1 MPCCVFFEPRLRR
14 AAACQAVA
22 GLTLLLSCGWAMA
35 ALSLSPPA
43 AVGLDPAVL
52 ARIDPVI
59 DGALAAGRMPGCV
72 ILVTRHGK
80 TAFLKAYGQKR
91 LEPAGEP
98 MLTDTLFDLAS
109 LTKPIATATSVIVLA
124 DRGLVRLDDP
134 VARHLA
140 EFGSGGKEKITVFQL
155 LTHQSGLIADNSLRD
170 YADGPEEA
178 LKRVFALKPVAEPGS
193 RFIYSDVGF
202 IVLGELVRRLTGKPL
217 SEFSQEVVFG
227 PLRMEETGF
236 LPGEALRRRAAPTEK
251 RGADWMQGEVHDP
264 RAFALGGVAG
274 HAGLFSTAEDLAVFA
289 QMMLGRGQFGEAR
302 IFSPQAAQTMTAGY
316 PVPGGLRGLGWDV
329 RSGYSTNRGSA
340 LSPSAF
346 GHGGF
351 TGTALWIDPQLDLA
365 VVFLSNRLHPDGKGA
380 VNPIAGK
387 VATIVAES
395 VTDKRPGQV
404 LAGIDVLRRDGFR
417 RLAGRRVGLITNQ
430 TGISRDGTSTIQLL
444 HDAPNVELAAIFSP
458 EHGLEGKLEA
468 AVADSRHGGT
478 QLPVYSLYGATR
490 RPTAAM
496 LKGLDTLVFDIQ
508 DIGSRF
514 YTYISTMGYA
524 MEAAAEH
531 GLGFLVLD
539 RPNPIGG
546 LRVEGPVLD
555 AGRQSFVGYHRL
567 PIRHGMTVGE
577 LARMFNQELQIGADL
592 AVAAVE
598 GWRRR
603 DWFEATG
610 LAWINPS
617 PNMRSVDQAALY
629 PGIGLLETTN
639 LSVGR
644 GTAIPFEV
652 FGAPWLDGR
661 PLAEG
666 LNHAGL
672 SGLRFVAITF
682 TPQASKFRNEVCGGV
697 RILITD
703 RAELAPVR
711 AGLEIAVQIRRLF
724 ESQWKAKAYGG
735 LLGDEAVLQALLDGE
750 TAPRM
755 AALYEDEL
763 KEFLKRREAFLIY
776 SAAGGR

>member
-329 RSGYSTNRGSA
+329 RSG
-340 LSPSAF
+340 
-346 GHGGF
+346 
-351 TGTALWIDPQLDLA
+351 
-365 VVFLSNRLHPDGKGA
+365 
-380 VNPIAGK
+380 
-387 VATIVAES
+387 
-395 VTDKRPGQV
+395 
-404 LAGIDVLRRDGFR
+404 
-417 RLAGRRVGLITNQ
+417 
-430 TGISRDGTSTIQLL
+430 
-444 HDAPNVELAAIFSP
+444 
-458 EHGLEGKLEA
+458 
-468 AVADSRHGGT
+468 
-478 QLPVYSLYGATR
+478 
-490 RPTAAM
+490 
-496 LKGLDTLVFDIQ
+496 
-508 DIGSRF
+508 
-514 YTYISTMGYA
+514 
-524 MEAAAEH
+524 
-531 GLGFLVLD
+531 
-539 RPNPIGG
+539 
-546 LRVEGPVLD
+546 
-555 AGRQSFVGYHRL
+555 
-567 PIRHGMTVGE
+567 
-577 LARMFNQELQIGADL
+577 
-592 AVAAVE
+592 
-598 GWRRR
+598 
-603 DWFEATG
+603 
-610 LAWINPS
+610 
-617 PNMRSVDQAALY
+617 
-629 PGIGLLETTN
+629 
-639 LSVGR
+639 
-644 GTAIPFEV
+644 
-652 FGAPWLDGR
+652 
-661 PLAEG
+661 
-666 LNHAGL
+666 
-672 SGLRFVAITF
+672 
-682 TPQASKFRNEVCGGV
+682 
-697 RILITD
+697 
-703 RAELAPVR
+703 
-711 AGLEIAVQIRRLF
+711 
-724 ESQWKAKAYGG
+724 
-735 LLGDEAVLQALLDGE
+735 
-750 TAPRM
+750 
-755 AALYEDEL
+755 
-763 KEFLKRREAFLIY
+763 
-776 SAAGGR
+776 